1 MKNASAPAR
10 REPLAILIAAL
21 GGQGGGVLTDWIG
34 QAARAQGL
42 LVQATSTPG
51 VSQRTGAT
59 TYYLEITAAAAPGV
73 APPVLGLTP
82 MPGRVDVLVCA
93 ELLEAARML
102 ERGMCTPSRTTVVAS
117 THRVYTTREKMGGGD
132 GRYDE
137 ARIIEAVHALSR
149 RAVLFDMEA
158 VRTRHCA
165 AISAV
170 LFGALAGSGAL
181 PITRAGC
188 EEAIRE
194 AGKGVAASL
203 AAFAD
208 AFECAARPDTGD
220 ARCDH
225 ASGPASIVDRA
236 ASPVA
241 DAALHGAA
249 LAGRINALPRS
260 VAEFARSGAAQLAA
274 YQDAGYAQR
283 YIERVER
290 IVRAETMASGLPT
303 SHAVA
308 RETARCLA
316 LWMGYDDVI
325 RVASL
330 KSRASRFARIRQE
343 VRAGDAD
350 IVRVYDFFKPGALE
364 IAAILPRR
372 LGQWLEQRVLA
383 RTRSPDAGKGIR
395 LQSSS
400 VVGALLLRCAAGLRR
415 LRPYSL
421 RFGREQAAIE
431 QWLAAVEQALVA
443 RGSEGLP
450 VALELAR
457 LPRLLK
463 GYGDTHSRGHEAFV
477 RALGAYAELG
487 DAGSAEVAEAL
498 RVMVRA
504 ALDHSSCEPPVA
516 PRSVLT
522 AGPRAQ
528 PIVWV
533 NRP

>member
-1 MKNASAPAR
+1 MRSTDALAR
-10 REPLAILIAAL
+10 NEPLAILIAAL

-42 LVQATSTPG
+42 VVQATSTPG

-59 TYYLEITAAAAPGV
+59 TYYLEIAAAAEAGA
-73 APPVLGLTP
+73 APPVMGLTP

-117 THRVYTTREKMGGGD
+117 THRVYTTREKMSGGD

-137 ARIIEAVHALSR
+137 TRIIQAVHVLAR

-158 VRTRHCA
+158 VRTRHRA

-208 AFECAARPDTGD
+208 AFECAARCD
-220 ARCDH
+220 AENTRCDH
-225 ASGPASIVDRA
+225 ANVLAPIMSHA

-241 DAALHGAA
+241 DEALHGAA
-249 LAGRINALPRS
+249 LAGRINALPGS
-260 VAEFARSGAAQLAA
+260 VAGFARGGAAQLAA
-274 YQDAGYAQR
+274 YQDAGYAER

-290 IVRAETMASGLPT
+290 IVRAETMAGGLPP
-303 SHAVA
+303 SHVVA

-330 KSRASRFARIRQE
+330 KSRASRFTRIRNE
-343 VRAGDAD
+343 VHAGDKD

-383 RTRSPDAGKGIR
+383 RTRLPDAGKGIR

-400 VVGALLLRCAAGLRR
+400 VAGALVLRCAAGLRR

-421 RFGREQAAIE
+421 RFGREQAAID
-431 QWLAAVEQALVA
+431 QWLANVEQALVT
-443 RGSEGLP
+443 RGSDGLP

-463 GYGDTHSRGHEAFV
+463 GYGDTHSRGHEAFA
-477 RALGAYAELG
+477 RALAAYAELG
-487 DAGSAEVAEAL
+487 DAGSVEVAEAL
-498 RVMVRA
+498 RVIVRA
-504 ALDHSSCEPPVA
+504 SLDHSGCEPPVA
-516 PRSVLT
+516 RRPVLDM
-522 AGPRAQ
+522 GPRAQ